1 MNSANR
7 LRSTVYDMVMDL
19 YNAEDED
26 DLVNRVD
33 NVITAITMISAVSV
47 DDSKTVLMS
56 VITTLVIELKYSG
69 ACIPVGVT
77 MVVKDDG
84 SNVDKN

>member
-1 MNSANR
+1 
-7 LRSTVYDMVMDL
+7 MVMDL
-19 YNAEDED
+19 CNAENED

-33 NVITAITMISAVSV
+33 NVLTAITMISAVSV

-56 VITTLVIELKYSG
+56 VITTLVIDLKRSG

-77 MVVKDDG
+77 MVVKDGDN
-84 SNVDKN
+84 NVDKN